1 MTLCV
6 IPIVRWGKA
15 GVAHHDVAAVIAV
28 ASVTKRKVEREI
40 RFGRPATR

>member
-28 ASVTKRKVEREI
+28 RATVKVTY
-40 RFGRPATR
+40 ATVLSHDLLH